1 MPKGVWRVVS
11 EGSSSGQFGPKW
23 ALAVL
28 HAVLP
33 LVSNQ
38 GLGQFSVTVRVMGR
52 SRGFLLPCGPWTP
65 GDSPGQPHWMR
76 SRGNMSPWPWA
87 CPDFSVRAFPTEEG
101 KEVTASQPARTPLLP
116 LS

>member
-52 SRGFLLPCGPWTP
+52 SRGVL
-65 GDSPGQPHWMR
+65 
-76 SRGNMSPWPWA
+76 
-87 CPDFSVRAFPTEEG
+87 CPVDLG
-101 KEVTASQPARTPLLP
+101 LQVTAQGSLTG
-116 LS
+116 